1 MISQWGSQKWIGASW
16 IHSLPSLF
24 FNLFLTWW
32 IVIILLKGRKQDNFE
47 PQNSLKLSFTN
58 IQGVPYNFAECKLF
72 LESDSPDILALCE
85 CESNLDDS
93 VDSSSFSVRGYL
105 PLIWKDAI
113 THMHGLAF
121 YAKEGLP
128 FALDLSLENSVD
140 SYLCFELASLHSLSY
155 FFFLHRSPTCLLWSR
170 TSLLCYSFLFY
181 FILCIWGPLN
191 QPTCYFFSL
200 ETLTPIIRTG

>member
-1 MISQWGSQKWIGASW
+1 M
-16 IHSLPSLF
+16 
-24 FNLFLTWW
+24 
-32 IVIILLKGRKQDNFE
+32 IILLKGHKQDNFE

-58 IQGVPYNFAECKLF
+58 IQGVPSNFAECKLF
-72 LESDSPDILALCE
+72 LESNSPDILALCE

-93 VDSSSFSVRGYL
+93 VDSSSFLVRGYL

-113 THMHGLAF
+113 THMHGLTF

-128 FALDLSLENSVD
+128 FALDLSLEN
-140 SYLCFELASLHSLSY
+140 CR
-155 FFFLHRSPTCLLWSR
+155 FLLMFSTGF
-170 TSLLCYSFLFY
+170 TSLIVLLLFPPSITYFLVMHSFLFY

-200 ETLTPIIRTG
+200 ETLTPIIRTS

>member
-1 MISQWGSQKWIGASW
+1 M
-16 IHSLPSLF
+16 
-24 FNLFLTWW
+24 
-32 IVIILLKGRKQDNFE
+32 IILLKGHKQDNFE

-58 IQGVPYNFAECKLF
+58 IQGVPSNFAECKLF
-72 LESDSPDILALCE
+72 LESNSPDILALCE

-93 VDSSSFSVRGYL
+93 VDSSSFLVRGYL

-140 SYLCFELASLHSLSY
+140 SYLCFQLASLHSLSY
-155 FFFLHRSPTCLLWSR
+155 FFFLHRSPTSW
-170 TSLLCYSFLFY
+170 LCTVFYSISSYVYEVLS
-181 FILCIWGPLN
+181 INPPN